1 MFLLSQTSWWA
12 LVHELWSFFRPKVKP
27 FGCFIVV
34 VDIPCPPKPK
44 ENAAVEHWN
53 GWWALVLILVV
64 VEEGWLELVISE
76 WFKPWEGRFRVIDW
90 QVGNSFAW
98 IVPGPADKTQSLSPQ
113 DTKCSGPSSTHYI
126 STCWALKPMNNL
138 NGNETMYVLKIQ
150 HVVKYVSGLEPT
162 CLALW
167 RTESLFTSGGLCIF
181 LAYEFPHW
189 PGPLFNGQPS
199 TWSGL
204 KTSGACFV

>member
-1 MFLLSQTSWWA
+1 MVSPRSHTCGCGRRVVGACNLWMVQT
-12 LVHELWSFFRPKVKP
+12 FGRKVQSY
-27 FGCFIVV
+27 
-34 VDIPCPPKPK
+34 
-44 ENAAVEHWN
+44 
-53 GWWALVLILVV
+53 
-64 VEEGWLELVISE
+64 WL
-76 WFKPWEGRFRVIDW
+76 R

-126 STCWALKPMNNL
+126 STCWALKPS
-138 NGNETMYVLKIQ
+138 GNETMYVLKIQ